1 MDERGCMQSVVR
13 ISTAQWCVYGITL
26 DAECL
31 SYWVGDVRG
40 TPDNATL
47 FEKRVI
53 DTAQHK
59 SVANSYDGANSET
72 ATDDDDGAAA
82 NSEPVID
89 EPANEDVAANSPPIA
104 NAVPTADDGPAKLRL
119 DGDDIVW
126 SVEESQVFI
135 GASAADHAAAD
146 TVLGRPYLV
155 RAEAGMCCDRR
166 QVLTHATRFAQMRGA
181 LRANKNNE

>member
-126 SVEESQVFI
+126 SDDTKWKKVKFS
-135 GASAADHAAAD
+135 SAQARLITRPRTLSLVGLIWFVLRRACAAI
-146 TVLGRPYLV
+146 
-155 RAEAGMCCDRR
+155 AGK
-166 QVLTHATRFAQMRGA
+166 F
-181 LRANKNNE
+181 